1 MSRLCRATRVRSPG
15 ERPSHWVAGG
25 RTPEHYVECVTVW
38 RARQER
44 KLPLRAGSC
53 REPDIAGQPSESD
66 HSPLNTSLPTKWA
79 RGASPTRG
87 ETGQASLRLSRR
99 AVTRRSP
106 GWSRRPGRASTAAH
120 ASLAYPRPPASGGTR
135 TRSPPRRAPSCE
147 TTAPGPQGV
156 DRSPGRTV
164 LIIDPGCD
172 PLLPGHPAPRR
183 PRPDHRRPAA
193 RSGPRR
199 RARELRKWNLNLEPS
214 FLAGWSARR

>member
-1 MSRLCRATRVRSPG
+1 MRGRLTGSPVAERRSTM
-15 ERPSHWVAGG
+15 WN
-25 RTPEHYVECVTVW
+25 VTVW

-120 ASLAYPRPPASGGTR
+120 ASLAYPRPPASGVTR

-147 TTAPGPQGV
+147 IATPRPQGV

-164 LIIDPGCD
+164 LIIDPGAIRYCLD
-172 PLLPGHPAPRR
+172 TRHRNARGRTIAVLPPGVIHDGGPASCVSGTSTWSRLHDR
-183 PRPDHRRPAA
+183 LVGAA
-193 RSGPRR
+193 IDQDQP
-199 RARELRKWNLNLEPS
+199 
-214 FLAGWSARR
+214 